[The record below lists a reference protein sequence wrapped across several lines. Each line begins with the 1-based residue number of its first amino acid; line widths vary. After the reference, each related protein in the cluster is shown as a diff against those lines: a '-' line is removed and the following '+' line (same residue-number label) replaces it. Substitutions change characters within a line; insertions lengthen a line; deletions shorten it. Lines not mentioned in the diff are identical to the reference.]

1 METADDT
8 MSAAA
13 AFAWQWVVVVV
24 VVVDDCE
31 EVGIPLL
38 QEPFGN
44 IREVADACLVAWL
57 LLLVE
62 ELAAV
67 VAAAVAVH
75 H

>member
-8 MSAAA
+8 MSAAAA

-24 VVVDDCE
+24 DDDDCE

-44 IREVADACLVAWL
+44 TREVADAYWVAWL

>member
-13 AFAWQWVVVVV
+13 AFAWQWVVVVYD
-24 VVVDDCE
+24 DDCE

-44 IREVADACLVAWL
+44 TREVADAYWVAWL

-62 ELAAV
+62 ELAVV
-67 VAAAVAVH
+67 VAAAAVH

>member
-13 AFAWQWVVVVV
+13 FAWQWVVVDD
-24 VVVDDCE
+24 DDCE
-31 EVGIPLL
+31 EVGTPLL

-44 IREVADACLVAWL
+44 TREVADACLVAWL